1 MPHWLKTNLGLI
13 FFFSTNVGTPDYC
26 RYHQITVG
34 SHHMTASSHHFR
46 DHQNISHPNLTC
58 LYLKR
63 YQSLISSPIVS
74 YFSLREISL
83 SFFFFFSTYTSVF
96 QIFLL
101 TNLQE
106 QGTIIPILLYTSLV
120 SSAQSLQIIFL
131 KQSSFSAQFKT

>member
-83 SFFFFFSTYTSVF
+83 SFFFFFFFHLHLCISDLPAYKPPGARNYYSYSSLHF
-96 QIFLL
+96 PGFLC
-101 TNLQE
+101 TVPSNN
-106 QGTIIPILLYTSLV
+106 
-120 SSAQSLQIIFL
+120 
-131 KQSSFSAQFKT
+131 FSKTK

>member
-13 FFFSTNVGTPDYC
+13 FFFSTTVGTPDYC

-83 SFFFFFSTYTSVF
+83 SFFFFFPPTPLYFRSSCLQTSRSKELL
-96 QIFLL
+96 FLFFFTL
-101 TNLQE
+101 PWFPLHS
-106 QGTIIPILLYTSLV
+106 P
-120 SSAQSLQIIFL
+120 
-131 KQSSFSAQFKT
+131 FK